1 MLYTHIKDSLY
12 NSEMNQGLNEYNAR
26 YRNEQITSERDHHLN
41 SKRRI
46 LWCCIAAIALLA
58 FAIWFLARRNKSIKF
73 ILDDTMAKLDAARKH
88 TASRPS
94 QTPERDVVE
103 PLKAEIRKQI
113 MEGKEVDLQEAAAVL
128 CTTRSNLNRQIKTQT
143 GGSSSALVTEVRIEM
158 AKEILSG
165 QKDKPVSEVAMLCG
179 INDVSYFITLFKKS
193 QARLRSNGG
202 TATSDNSGI
211 STLILS
217 KYGKRDT
224 FCLFGHISFGAY
236 RLTLRH
242 LCKLKK

>member
-1 MLYTHIKDSLY
+1 MQYTHIKDSLY

-46 LWCCIAAIALLA
+46 LWCGIAAVALLA

-73 ILDDTMAKLDAARKH
+73 ILDDTMAKLDAARKR

-113 MEGKEVDLQEAAAVL
+113 MGREG
-128 CTTRSNLNRQIKTQT
+128 S
-143 GGSSSALVTEVRIEM
+143 GSSRGRRRALHHEVE
-158 AKEILSG
+158 S
-165 QKDKPVSEVAMLCG
+165 
-179 INDVSYFITLFKKS
+179 
-193 QARLRSNGG
+193 
-202 TATSDNSGI
+202 
-211 STLILS
+211 
-217 KYGKRDT
+217 
-224 FCLFGHISFGAY
+224 
-236 RLTLRH
+236 
-242 LCKLKK
+242 